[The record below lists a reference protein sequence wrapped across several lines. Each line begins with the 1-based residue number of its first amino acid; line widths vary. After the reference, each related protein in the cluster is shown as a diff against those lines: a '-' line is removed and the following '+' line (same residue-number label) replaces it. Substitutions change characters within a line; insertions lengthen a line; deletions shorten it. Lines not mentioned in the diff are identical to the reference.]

1 MFCLPTLRCKN
12 YAQILLCVL
21 LVYLS
26 SVAAAQ
32 TPVNIIFDTDIGNDV
47 DDALALA
54 MLHASENRHEA
65 RLLAVTITK
74 DNQWAAPYVDL
85 VNTFYGRPDI
95 PIGMVRNGKTPAS
108 DPLIQVPSERKNPD
122 GSYVYPHKITD
133 GAQAQD
139 AVALLRKTLAAQ
151 PDDSVVIVQVGFS
164 TNLARLLETKGD
176 NISAL
181 DGSSLIKKKVRLLV
195 VMAGNFSTGDPEF
208 NLQQDVPSAQKVF
221 SEWPTPIVDSGFEIG
236 AEMLFPA
243 SRIEHDF
250 AYVKNHP
257 VAEAY
262 RSYKPMP
269 YDRPTWD
276 LTAVL
281 YAVRPGNN
289 YFALSP
295 PGKISV
301 LPGGRSRFDPS
312 PDGQHR
318 YLILNEDQRLRT
330 LEAMIVLASGP
341 PPAIMSPIETRT
353 EGTVHS
359 VASKNFLA
367 FKCSE
372 RPGHTPEKAGGSRCS
387 LRPPTGFDLKF

>member
-1 MFCLPTLRCKN
+1 VNKPSSLIRYTSYEKMFCLPTLRCKN

-21 LVYLS
+21 LIFLS
-26 SVAAAQ
+26 GIAAAQ

-54 MLHASENRHEA
+54 MLHAFETRHEA

-181 DGSSLIKKKVRLLV
+181 DGAPLVKKKVRLLV

-295 PGKISV
+295 PGKITV

-330 LEAMIVLASGP
+330 LEAMIVLASEP
-341 PPAIMSPIETRT
+341 PE
-353 EGTVHS
+353 
-359 VASKNFLA
+359 
-367 FKCSE
+367 CD
-372 RPGHTPEKAGGSRCS
+372 RC
-387 LRPPTGFDLKF
+387 F